1 MVLSGDVPSDFN
13 LASFFVSPIFEFSTS
28 GNGQWLFP
36 EADRIGFITGRGGP
50 PMEYFAGLDVSM
62 CQTSSGWLDSSA
74 LLADA
79 KGSSM
84 PCR

>member
-50 PMEYFAGLDVSM
+50 PMEYFAGLDVSIVRR
-62 CQTSSGWLDSSA
+62 QSF
-74 LLADA
+74 
-79 KGSSM
+79 
-84 PCR
+84 